1 MEVELKSPRL
11 FSKHYYIVLSSSLF
25 IMKQFK
31 FLATLLVAALSFASC
46 IDVETPQLTPPTTGQ
61 NEGAFVLNQGNQ
73 NAKIAGSCS
82 FYDWKENMLHNSVF
96 STANGRSL
104 GEAPQDGVVYG
115 SKLYVSL
122 WGSNAVQVID
132 ANSHKLIRTIAT
144 AQPQGVVA
152 YGGHLYV
159 ANNTGQVSKID
170 TLDLQVKQQV
180 EVGPNPV
187 DVVVRDGMLYVSIS
201 DGYNYQK
208 GYVNGK
214 RLSKVNLAN
223 FRKEGEVMLQ
233 TTPTEGGNGENGQNQ
248 TVVEG
253 VNPTQMV
260 LAEDGNIFVVCMGD
274 YAQIPA
280 RVWKVSKDDKTS
292 VFAAG
297 NIIATRKNEL
307 HIINKM
313 VDWKTGNVSL
323 TWNVYDTQS
332 GKVVTENF
340 AKENWPLD
348 PIAMNVHPRTGRVLV
363 TSHSVLD
370 AKSKYTSAGYLY
382 TYTGTGHLLNRQT
395 VGVEPYAV
403 VFR

>member
-1 MEVELKSPRL
+1 
-11 FSKHYYIVLSSSLF
+11 
-25 IMKQFK
+25 MKQFK

-46 IDVETPQLTPPTTGQ
+46 IDEETPRLTPPPATSLG
-61 NEGAFVLNQGNQ
+61 EGVFVLNQGNQ
-73 NAKIAGSCS
+73 GAKIEGSYS
-82 FYDWKENMLHNSVF
+82 FYDWKENVLHNSVF
-96 STANGRSL
+96 STVNGRSL

-122 WGSNAVQVID
+122 WGSNAVQVVD
-132 ANSHKLIRTIAT
+132 ANSHKLIRTIET
-144 AQPQGVVA
+144 AQPQGIVA
-152 YGGHLYV
+152 HGGHVYV

-223 FRKEGEVMLQ
+223 FHKEGEVKLQ
-233 TTPTEGGNGENGQNQ
+233 TTQTVVGNGENGQNQ

-297 NIIATRKNEL
+297 NIIATHRNTL
-307 HIINKM
+307 HVIHKTSN
-313 VDWKTGNVSL
+313 WKTGEVNL
-323 TWNVYDTQS
+323 TWKVYDSQN
-332 GKVVTENF
+332 GKVLVEKF
-340 AKENWPLD
+340 AQPNWPLD

-363 TSHSVLD
+363 TSHSELD
-370 AKSKYTSAGYLY
+370 PKTKYTTPGYLY
-382 TYTGTGHLLNRQT
+382 TYTGTGHLLSRQT

>member
-1 MEVELKSPRL
+1 
-11 FSKHYYIVLSSSLF
+11 
-25 IMKQFK
+25 MKQLK

-46 IDVETPQLTPPTTGQ
+46 IDEETPRLTPSAISLG
-61 NEGAFVLNQGNQ
+61 EGAFVLNQGNQ
-73 NAKIAGSCS
+73 KSKIEGSYS
-82 FYDWKENMLHNSVF
+82 FYDWKENVVHNRVF
-96 STANGRSL
+96 STVNGRSL
-104 GEAPQDGVVYG
+104 GEASQDGVVYG

-144 AQPQGVVA
+144 AQPQGIVA
-152 YGGHLYV
+152 HGGHVYV

-201 DGYNYQK
+201 DGYNYEK

-223 FRKEGEVMLQ
+223 FHKEGEVMLQ
-233 TTPTEGGNGENGQNQ
+233 TTPTEGGNGESGQNQ

-260 LAEDGNIFVVCMGD
+260 LAEDGNIFVVCVGD

-280 RVWKVSKDDKTS
+280 RVWKVSKADKTS

-297 NIIATRKNEL
+297 NIIATRRNEL
-307 HIINKM
+307 HVINKM
-313 VDWKTGNVSL
+313 VDWNTGKISL
-323 TWNVYDTQS
+323 TWNVYDTHS
-332 GKVVTENF
+332 GKVVAENF

-370 AKSKYTSAGYLY
+370 VKSKFTSEGYLY
-382 TYTGTGHLLNRQT
+382 TYTEKGGLLSRKT
-395 VGVEPYAV
+395 VGVEPYAI

>member
-1 MEVELKSPRL
+1 
-11 FSKHYYIVLSSSLF
+11 
-25 IMKQFK
+25 MKQFK

-187 DVVVRDGMLYVSIS
+187 DLLVRDGVLYVSIS
-201 DGYNYQK
+201 DGYNYQN

-223 FRKEGEVMLQ
+223 FRKEGEVKLQ
-233 TTPTEGGNGENGQNQ
+233 TALSEGGNGENGQSN

-297 NIIATRKNEL
+297 NIIATRRNEL
-307 HIINKM
+307 HVINKM
-313 VDWKTGNVSL
+313 VDWNTGKISL
-323 TWNVYDTQS
+323 TWNVYDTHS
-332 GKVVTENF
+332 GKVVAENF
-340 AKENWPLD
+340 AKDNWPLD

-363 TSHSVLD
+363 TSHSVLNV
-370 AKSKYTSAGYLY
+370 KSKYTSAGYLY

-395 VGVEPYAV
+395 VGIEPYAI

>member
-1 MEVELKSPRL
+1 
-11 FSKHYYIVLSSSLF
+11 
-25 IMKQFK
+25 MKQFK

-46 IDVETPQLTPPTTGQ
+46 IKEETPRLTPSATSLG
-61 NEGAFVLNQGNQ
+61 EGAFVLNQGNQ
-73 NAKIAGSCS
+73 NSKIEGSYS
-82 FYDWKENMLHNSVF
+82 FYDWKENVVHNRVF
-96 STANGRSL
+96 STINGRSL

-132 ANSHKLIRTIAT
+132 AKSNKLIRTIST
-144 AQPQGVVA
+144 EQPQGLVA
-152 YGGHLYV
+152 HGGHVYV

-187 DVVVRDGMLYVSIS
+187 DVVVRDGKLYVSIS
-201 DGYNYQK
+201 DGYNYEK

-223 FRKEGEVMLQ
+223 FHKEGEVLLQ

-260 LAEDGNIFVVCMGD
+260 LAEDGNIFVVCVGD

-297 NIIATRKNEL
+297 NIIATRRNEL
-307 HIINKM
+307 HVIKKM
-313 VDWKTGNVSL
+313 VDWNTGKVSM
-323 TWNVYDTQS
+323 TWKVYDTQS
-332 GKVVTENF
+332 GKVVAENF
-340 AKENWPLD
+340 AKDNWPLD
-348 PIAMNVHPRTGRVLV
+348 PIAMNVHPRTGLVLV

-370 AKSKYTSAGYLY
+370 VKSKFTSEGYLY
-382 TYTGTGHLLNRQT
+382 TYTEKGDLLNRQT
-395 VGVEPYAV
+395 VGIEPYAI

>member
-1 MEVELKSPRL
+1 
-11 FSKHYYIVLSSSLF
+11 
-25 IMKQFK
+25 
-31 FLATLLVAALSFASC
+31 
-46 IDVETPQLTPPTTGQ
+46 
-61 NEGAFVLNQGNQ
+61 
-73 NAKIAGSCS
+73 
-82 FYDWKENMLHNSVF
+82 LHNSVF
-96 STANGRSL
+96 STVNGRSL

-132 ANSHKLIRTIAT
+132 AKSHKFISTIT
-144 AQPQGVVA
+144 TSQPQGIAA
-152 YGGHLYV
+152 YGGHIYV
-159 ANNTGQVSKID
+159 ANNTSQVSKID

-214 RLSKVNLAN
+214 RLSKVNLSN
-223 FRKEGEVMLQ
+223 FHKEGEVMLQ

-297 NIIATRKNEL
+297 NIIATHKNEL

-313 VDWKTGNVSL
+313 VDWNTGNVSL

-332 GKVVTENF
+332 GRVVAENF
-340 AKENWPLD
+340 AKDNWPLD

-370 AKSKYTSAGYLY
+370 VKSKYTTPGYLY

-395 VGVEPYAV
+395 VGIEPYAI

>member
-1 MEVELKSPRL
+1 
-11 FSKHYYIVLSSSLF
+11 
-25 IMKQFK
+25 MKQFK

-46 IDVETPQLTPPTTGQ
+46 IDVETPQLTPPPTTAQ

-82 FYDWKENMLHNSVF
+82 FYDWKENVLHNSVF

-187 DVVVRDGMLYVSIS
+187 DLLVRDGVLYVSIS
-201 DGYNYQK
+201 DGYNYQN

-223 FRKEGEVMLQ
+223 FRKEGEVKLQ
-233 TTPTEGGNGENGQNQ
+233 TAPSEGGNGENGQNN
-248 TVVEG
+248 TAVEG

-292 VFAAG
+292 VFAVG
-297 NIIATRKNEL
+297 NIIATHRNEL
-307 HIINKM
+307 HVINKM
-313 VDWKTGNVSL
+313 VDWNTGKVNM
-323 TWNVYDTQS
+323 TWNVYNTQS
-332 GKVVTENF
+332 GKVVAENF

-348 PIAMNVHPRTGRVLV
+348 PIAMNIHPRTGRVLV

-370 AKSKYTSAGYLY
+370 VKSKYTLAGYLY
-382 TYTGTGHLLNRQT
+382 TYTGTGHLLSRQT
-395 VGVEPYAV
+395 VGIEPYAV

>member
-1 MEVELKSPRL
+1 
-11 FSKHYYIVLSSSLF
+11 
-25 IMKQFK
+25 MKQLK

-46 IDVETPQLTPPTTGQ
+46 IKEETPRLTPSATSLG
-61 NEGAFVLNQGNQ
+61 EGAFVLNQGNQ
-73 NAKIAGSCS
+73 NSKIEGSYS
-82 FYDWKENMLHNSVF
+82 FYDWKENVVHNRVF
-96 STANGRSL
+96 STINGRSL

-132 ANSHKLIRTIAT
+132 AKSHKLIRTIST
-144 AQPQGVVA
+144 EQPQGIVA
-152 YGGHLYV
+152 NGGHVYV

-187 DVVVRDGMLYVSIS
+187 DVVVRDGMLYVTIS
-201 DGYNYQK
+201 DGYNYPN

-223 FRKEGEVMLQ
+223 FHKEGEVMLQ
-233 TTPTEGGNGENGQNQ
+233 TTPTEGGNGEDGQNQ

-260 LAEDGNIFVVCMGD
+260 LAEDGNIFVVCVGD

-297 NIIATRKNEL
+297 NIIATRRNEL
-307 HIINKM
+307 HIINKT
-313 VDWKTGNVSL
+313 VNWNTGDVSF

-332 GKVVTENF
+332 GKVVAENF
-340 AKENWPLD
+340 AKDNWPLD

-370 AKSKYTSAGYLY
+370 VKSKFTSEGYLY
-382 TYTGTGHLLNRQT
+382 TYTEKGDLLNRKT
-395 VGVEPYAV
+395 VGVEPYAI

>member
-1 MEVELKSPRL
+1 
-11 FSKHYYIVLSSSLF
+11 
-25 IMKQFK
+25 MKQFK

-46 IDVETPQLTPPTTGQ
+46 IDEETPRLTPPPATSLG
-61 NEGAFVLNQGNQ
+61 EGAFVLNQGNQ
-73 NAKIAGSCS
+73 GAKIEGSYS
-82 FYDWKENMLHNSVF
+82 FYDWKENVLHNSVF
-96 STANGRSL
+96 STVNGRSL

-122 WGSNAVQVID
+122 WGSNAVQVVD
-132 ANSHKLIRTIAT
+132 ANSHKLIRTIET
-144 AQPQGVVA
+144 AQPQGIVA
-152 YGGHLYV
+152 HGGHVYV

-223 FRKEGEVMLQ
+223 FHKEGEVKLQ
-233 TTPTEGGNGENGQNQ
+233 TTQTVVGNGENGQNQ

-297 NIIATRKNEL
+297 NIIATHRNTL
-307 HIINKM
+307 HVIHKTSN
-313 VDWKTGNVSL
+313 WKTGEVNL
-323 TWNVYDTQS
+323 TWKVYDSQN
-332 GKVVTENF
+332 GKVLVEKF
-340 AKENWPLD
+340 AQPNWPLD

-363 TSHSVLD
+363 TSHSELD
-370 AKSKYTSAGYLY
+370 PKTKYTTPGYLY
-382 TYTGTGHLLNRQT
+382 TYTGTGHLLSRQT

>member
-1 MEVELKSPRL
+1 MVHQKEETPRL
-11 FSKHYYIVLSSSLF
+11 TPSASL
-25 IMKQFK
+25 
-31 FLATLLVAALSFASC
+31 
-46 IDVETPQLTPPTTGQ
+46 G
-61 NEGAFVLNQGNQ
+61 EGAFVLNQGNQ
-73 NAKIAGSCS
+73 KSKIEGSYS
-82 FYDWKENMLHNSVF
+82 FYDWKENVVHNSVF
-96 STANGRSL
+96 SDVNGRSL

-132 ANSHKLIRTIAT
+132 ANSHKLIRTIST
-144 AQPQGVVA
+144 EQPQGIVA
-152 YGGHLYV
+152 HGGHVYV

-187 DVVVRDGMLYVSIS
+187 DVVVRDGKLYVSIS
-201 DGYNYQK
+201 DGYNYEK

-223 FRKEGEVMLQ
+223 FHKEGEVMLQ
-233 TTPTEGGNGENGQNQ
+233 TTPTVVGNGESGQNQ

-260 LAEDGNIFVVCMGD
+260 LAEDGNIFVVCVGD

-297 NIIATRKNEL
+297 NIIATHRNEL
-307 HIINKM
+307 HVINKM
-313 VDWKTGNVSL
+313 VNWNTGDVSF

-332 GKVVTENF
+332 GKVVAENF

-370 AKSKYTSAGYLY
+370 VKSKFTSEGYLY
-382 TYTGTGHLLNRQT
+382 TYTEKGGLLSRKT
-395 VGVEPYAV
+395 VGVEPYAI

>member
-1 MEVELKSPRL
+1 
-11 FSKHYYIVLSSSLF
+11 
-25 IMKQFK
+25 MKQFK

-73 NAKIAGSCS
+73 NAKIAGSYS
-82 FYDWKENMLHNSVF
+82 FYDWKENVLHNSVF
-96 STANGRSL
+96 STVNGRSL

-132 ANSHKLIRTIAT
+132 AKSHKFIRIITT
-144 AQPQGVVA
+144 SQPQGIAA
-152 YGGHLYV
+152 YGGHIYV

-201 DGYNYQK
+201 DGYNYEK

-233 TTPTEGGNGENGQNQ
+233 ANHPVVGNGENGQNE

-260 LAEDGNIFVVCMGD
+260 LAEDGNIFVVCLGD
-274 YAQIPA
+274 YGQIPA

-297 NIIATRKNEL
+297 NIIATHRNTL
-307 HIINKM
+307 HVIHKTSN
-313 VDWKTGNVSL
+313 WKTGEVNL
-323 TWNVYDTQS
+323 TWKVYDTQN
-332 GKVVTENF
+332 GKVLVEKF
-340 AKENWPLD
+340 AQPNWPLD

-363 TSHSVLD
+363 TSHSELD
-370 AKSKYTSAGYLY
+370 PKTKYTTPGYLY

-395 VGVEPYAV
+395 VGIEPYAV

>member
-1 MEVELKSPRL
+1 
-11 FSKHYYIVLSSSLF
+11 
-25 IMKQFK
+25 MKQIK

-46 IDVETPQLTPPTTGQ
+46 IDEETPRLTPPPASLG
-61 NEGAFVLNQGNQ
+61 EGAFVLNQGNQ
-73 NAKIAGSCS
+73 QSKIAGSYS
-82 FYDWKENMLHNSVF
+82 FYDWKENVLHNSVF
-96 STANGRSL
+96 STVNGRSL

-132 ANSHKLIRTIAT
+132 ANSYKLIRTIST
-144 AQPQGVVA
+144 EQPQGLVA
-152 YGGHLYV
+152 HGGHVYV
-159 ANNTGQVSKID
+159 ANNTGQISKID

-223 FRKEGEVMLQ
+223 FHKEGEVMLQ
-233 TTPTEGGNGENGQNQ
+233 TTQSVGGNGENGQNQ

-253 VNPTQMV
+253 VNPGQMV

-274 YAQIPA
+274 YGQIPA

-297 NIIATRKNEL
+297 NIIATRRNEL

-313 VDWKTGNVSL
+313 MNWKTGDISL

-332 GKVVTENF
+332 GKVVAENF
-340 AKENWPLD
+340 AKDNWPLD

-370 AKSKYTSAGYLY
+370 VKSKYTLAGYLY
-382 TYTGTGHLLNRQT
+382 TYTAKGDLLSRQT

>member
-1 MEVELKSPRL
+1 
-11 FSKHYYIVLSSSLF
+11 
-25 IMKQFK
+25 MKQFK

-46 IDVETPQLTPPTTGQ
+46 IDEETPRLTPSAISLG
-61 NEGAFVLNQGNQ
+61 EGAFVLNQGNQ
-73 NAKIAGSCS
+73 KSKIEGSYS
-82 FYDWKENMLHNSVF
+82 FYDWKENVVHNRVF
-96 STANGRSL
+96 STVNGRSL

-144 AQPQGVVA
+144 AQPQGIVA
-152 YGGHLYV
+152 HGGHVYV

-201 DGYNYQK
+201 DGYNYEK

-223 FRKEGEVMLQ
+223 FHKEGEVMLQ

-297 NIIATRKNEL
+297 NIIATRRNEL
-307 HIINKM
+307 HIINKT
-313 VDWKTGNVSL
+313 VNWNTGDVSF

-332 GKVVTENF
+332 GKVVAENF
-340 AKENWPLD
+340 AKENWPFD

-370 AKSKYTSAGYLY
+370 VKSKFTSEGYLY
-382 TYTGTGHLLNRQT
+382 TYTEKGGLLSRKT
-395 VGVEPYAV
+395 VGVEPYAI

>member
-1 MEVELKSPRL
+1 
-11 FSKHYYIVLSSSLF
+11 
-25 IMKQFK
+25 MKQFK

-187 DVVVRDGMLYVSIS
+187 GVVVRDGMLYVSIS

-274 YAQIPA
+274 YGQIPA

-297 NIIATRKNEL
+297 NIIATHKNEL

-313 VDWKTGNVSL
+313 VDWNTGNVSL

-332 GKVVTENF
+332 GRVVAENF
-340 AKENWPLD
+340 AKDNWPLD

>member
-1 MEVELKSPRL
+1 
-11 FSKHYYIVLSSSLF
+11 
-25 IMKQFK
+25 MKQFK

-46 IDVETPQLTPPTTGQ
+46 IDEETPRLTPPPATSLG
-61 NEGAFVLNQGNQ
+61 EGVFVLNQGNQ
-73 NAKIAGSCS
+73 GAKIEGSYS
-82 FYDWKENMLHNSVF
+82 FYDWKENVLHNSVF
-96 STANGRSL
+96 STANGR
-104 GEAPQDGVVYG
+104 

-170 TLDLQVKQQV
+170 TLDLRVKQQV

-187 DVVVRDGMLYVSIS
+187 DLLVRDGVLYVSIS
-201 DGYNYQK
+201 DGYNYQN

-223 FRKEGEVMLQ
+223 FRKEGEVKLQ
-233 TTPTEGGNGENGQNQ
+233 TAPSEGGNGENGQSN

-292 VFAAG
+292 VFAVG
-297 NIIATRKNEL
+297 NIIATHRNEL
-307 HIINKM
+307 HVINKM
-313 VDWKTGNVSL
+313 VDWKTGNISL
-323 TWNVYDTQS
+323 TWNVYSTQS
-332 GKVVTENF
+332 GKVVAENF

-348 PIAMNVHPRTGRVLV
+348 PIAMNIHPRTGRVLV

-370 AKSKYTSAGYLY
+370 VKSKYTLAGYLY
-382 TYTGTGHLLNRQT
+382 TYTGTGHLLSRQT

>member
-1 MEVELKSPRL
+1 
-11 FSKHYYIVLSSSLF
+11 
-25 IMKQFK
+25 MKQLK

-46 IDVETPQLTPPTTGQ
+46 IDEETPRLTPSAISLG
-61 NEGAFVLNQGNQ
+61 EGAFVLNQGNQ
-73 NAKIAGSCS
+73 GAKIEGSYS
-82 FYDWKENMLHNSVF
+82 FYDWKENVVHNRVF
-96 STANGRSL
+96 STVNGRSL

-132 ANSHKLIRTIAT
+132 ANSHKLIRTIST
-144 AQPQGVVA
+144 EQPQGIVA
-152 YGGHLYV
+152 HGGHVYV

-187 DVVVRDGMLYVSIS
+187 DVVVRDGKLYVSIS
-201 DGYNYQK
+201 DGYNYEK

-223 FRKEGEVMLQ
+223 FHKEGEVMLQ
-233 TTPTEGGNGENGQNQ
+233 TTPTEGGNGENGRNQ

-260 LAEDGNIFVVCMGD
+260 LAEDGNIFGVCVGD

-297 NIIATRKNEL
+297 NIIATRRNEL
-307 HIINKM
+307 HVINKT
-313 VDWKTGNVSL
+313 VNWNTGDVSF

-332 GKVVTENF
+332 GKVVAENF
-340 AKENWPLD
+340 AKDNWPLD

>member
-1 MEVELKSPRL
+1 
-11 FSKHYYIVLSSSLF
+11 
-25 IMKQFK
+25 MKQLK

-46 IDVETPQLTPPTTGQ
+46 IDEETPRLTPSAISLG
-61 NEGAFVLNQGNQ
+61 EGAFVLNQGNQ
-73 NAKIAGSCS
+73 GAKIEGSYS
-82 FYDWKENMLHNSVF
+82 FYDWKENVVHNRVF
-96 STANGRSL
+96 STVNGRSL

-132 ANSHKLIRTIAT
+132 AKSNKLIRTIST
-144 AQPQGVVA
+144 EQPQGIVA
-152 YGGHLYV
+152 HGGHVYV

-201 DGYNYQK
+201 DGYNYKK

-214 RLSKVNLAN
+214 RLSKVNLSN
-223 FRKEGEVMLQ
+223 FHKEGEVMLQ
-233 TTPTEGGNGENGQNQ
+233 TTPTEGGNGGSGQSQ

-274 YAQIPA
+274 YVQIPA
-280 RVWKVSKDDKTS
+280 RVWKVSKADKTS

-297 NIIATRKNEL
+297 NIIATRRNEL
-307 HIINKM
+307 HIINKT
-313 VDWKTGNVSL
+313 VNWNTGDVSF

-332 GKVVTENF
+332 GKVVAENF

-370 AKSKYTSAGYLY
+370 VKSKYTAAGYLY
-382 TYTGTGHLLNRQT
+382 TYTEKGDLLSRKT
-395 VGVEPYAV
+395 VGVEPYAI

>member
-1 MEVELKSPRL
+1 
-11 FSKHYYIVLSSSLF
+11 
-25 IMKQFK
+25 MKQFK

-46 IDVETPQLTPPTTGQ
+46 IDEETPRLTPPPATSLG
-61 NEGAFVLNQGNQ
+61 EGVFVLNQGNQ
-73 NAKIAGSCS
+73 GAKIEGSYS
-82 FYDWKENMLHNSVF
+82 FYDWKENVLHNSVF
-96 STANGRSL
+96 STVNGRSL

-132 ANSHKLIRTIAT
+132 AKSHKFISTIT
-144 AQPQGVVA
+144 TSQPQGIAA
-152 YGGHLYV
+152 YGGHIYV

-187 DVVVRDGMLYVSIS
+187 DVVVRDGKLYVSIS
-201 DGYNYQK
+201 DGYNGK
-208 GYVNGK
+208 NGYVNGK
-214 RLSKVNLAN
+214 RLSKVNLSN
-223 FRKEGEVMLQ
+223 FHKEGEVMLQ

-297 NIIATRKNEL
+297 NIIATHKNEL

-313 VDWKTGNVSL
+313 VDWNTGKISL
-323 TWNVYDTQS
+323 TWNFYDTQS
-332 GKVVTENF
+332 GKVVAENF
-340 AKENWPLD
+340 AKDNWPLD

-370 AKSKYTSAGYLY
+370 VKSKYTSEGYLY
-382 TYTGTGHLLNRQT
+382 TYTEKGDLLSRKT
-395 VGVEPYAV
+395 VGVEPYAI

>member
-1 MEVELKSPRL
+1 
-11 FSKHYYIVLSSSLF
+11 
-25 IMKQFK
+25 MKQFK
-31 FLATLLVAALSFASC
+31 FLAILLMAGLSFASC
-46 IDVETPQLTPPTTGQ
+46 IDVETPKLTPPPVTAPG
-61 NEGAFVLNQGNQ
+61 EGAFVLNQGNQ
-73 NAKIAGSCS
+73 DSKIEGSYS
-82 FYDWKENMLHNSVF
+82 FYDWKENLLHNSVF
-96 STANGRSL
+96 STVNGRSL

-132 ANSHKLIRTIAT
+132 AKSHKFIRTIT
-144 AQPQGVVA
+144 TSQPQGIAA
-152 YGGHLYV
+152 YGGHIYV

-170 TLDLQVKQQV
+170 TLDLQVKQHV

-233 TTPTEGGNGENGQNQ
+233 TTQTVGVNGENGQNH

-253 VNPTQMV
+253 VNPGQMV
-260 LAEDGNIFVVCMGD
+260 LAEDGNIFVVCLGD
-274 YAQIPA
+274 YSKIPA

-292 VFAAG
+292 VFAVG
-297 NIIATRKNEL
+297 NIIATRRNEL
-307 HIINKM
+307 HIINKS
-313 VDWKTGNVSL
+313 VDWKTGNISL
-323 TWNVYDTQS
+323 TWNVYNTQS
-332 GKVVTENF
+332 SKVVAENF

-348 PIAMNVHPRTGRVLV
+348 PIAMNIHPRTGRVLV

-370 AKSKYTSAGYLY
+370 VKSKYTSAGYLY
-382 TYTGTGHLLNRQT
+382 TYTGTGHLLSRQT

>member
-1 MEVELKSPRL
+1 M
-11 FSKHYYIVLSSSLF
+11 
-25 IMKQFK
+25 
-31 FLATLLVAALSFASC
+31 
-46 IDVETPQLTPPTTGQ
+46 
-61 NEGAFVLNQGNQ
+61 
-73 NAKIAGSCS
+73 
-82 FYDWKENMLHNSVF
+82 
-96 STANGRSL
+96 
-104 GEAPQDGVVYG
+104 
-115 SKLYVSL
+115 
-122 WGSNAVQVID
+122 
-132 ANSHKLIRTIAT
+132 
-144 AQPQGVVA
+144 
-152 YGGHLYV
+152 
-159 ANNTGQVSKID
+159 SKID

-214 RLSKVNLAN
+214 RLSKVNLSN
-223 FRKEGEVMLQ
+223 FHKEGEVMLQ
-233 TTPTEGGNGENGQNQ
+233 TTQTVVGNGESGQNQ

-274 YAQIPA
+274 YGQIPA

-297 NIIATRKNEL
+297 NTIATHKNEL

-313 VDWKTGNVSL
+313 VDWNTGNVSL

-332 GKVVTENF
+332 GRVVAENF
-340 AKENWPLD
+340 AKDNWPLD

-370 AKSKYTSAGYLY
+370 VKSKYTSAGYLY
-382 TYTGTGHLLNRQT
+382 TYTGTGHLLSRQT

>member
-1 MEVELKSPRL
+1 
-11 FSKHYYIVLSSSLF
+11 
-25 IMKQFK
+25 MKQFK

-46 IDVETPQLTPPTTGQ
+46 IDEETPRLTPPPATSLG
-61 NEGAFVLNQGNQ
+61 EGAFVLNQGNQ
-73 NAKIAGSCS
+73 GAKIEGSYS
-82 FYDWKENMLHNSVF
+82 FYDWKENVLQNSVF
-96 STANGRSL
+96 STVNGRSL

-132 ANSHKLIRTIAT
+132 AKSHKFISTIT
-144 AQPQGVVA
+144 TSQPQGIAA
-152 YGGHLYV
+152 YGGHIYV

-223 FRKEGEVMLQ
+223 FHKEGEVMLQ
-233 TTPTEGGNGENGQNQ
+233 TTPTVVGNGENGQNQ

-253 VNPTQMV
+253 VNPGQMV
-260 LAEDGNIFVVCMGD
+260 LAEDGNIFVVCVGD

-297 NIIATRKNEL
+297 NIIATHKNEL
-307 HIINKM
+307 HIINKS

-332 GKVVTENF
+332 GKVVAENF
-340 AKENWPLD
+340 AKDNWPLD
-348 PIAMNVHPRTGRVLV
+348 PIAMNIHPRTGRVLV

-370 AKSKYTSAGYLY
+370 VKSKYTLAGYLY
-382 TYTGTGHLLNRQT
+382 TYTGTGHLLSRQT

>member
-1 MEVELKSPRL
+1 
-11 FSKHYYIVLSSSLF
+11 
-25 IMKQFK
+25 MKQFK

-159 ANNTGQVSKID
+159 ANTTGQVSKID

-187 DVVVRDGMLYVSIS
+187 DLLVRDGVLYVSIS
-201 DGYNYQK
+201 DGYNYQN

-223 FRKEGEVMLQ
+223 FRKEGEVKLQ
-233 TTPTEGGNGENGQNQ
+233 TALSEGGNDENGQSN

-292 VFAAG
+292 VFAVG
-297 NIIATRKNEL
+297 NIIATHRNEL
-307 HIINKM
+307 HVINKM
-313 VDWKTGNVSL
+313 VDWKTGNISL
-323 TWNVYDTQS
+323 TWNVYSTQS
-332 GKVVTENF
+332 GKVVAENF
-340 AKENWPLD
+340 AKDNWPLD
-348 PIAMNVHPRTGRVLV
+348 PIAMNIHPRTGRVLV

-370 AKSKYTSAGYLY
+370 VKSKYTLAGYLY

-395 VGVEPYAV
+395 VGVEPYAI

>member
-1 MEVELKSPRL
+1 
-11 FSKHYYIVLSSSLF
+11 
-25 IMKQFK
+25 MKQFK

-46 IDVETPQLTPPTTGQ
+46 IDEETPRLTPPASLG
-61 NEGAFVLNQGNQ
+61 EGAFVLNQGNQ
-73 NAKIAGSCS
+73 NSKIEGSYS
-82 FYDWKENMLHNSVF
+82 FYDWKENVVHNRVF
-96 STANGRSL
+96 STVNGRSL

-132 ANSHKLIRTIAT
+132 AKSHKLIRTIST
-144 AQPQGVVA
+144 EQPQGLVA
-152 YGGHLYV
+152 HGGHVYV

-187 DVVVRDGMLYVSIS
+187 DVVVRDGKLYVSIS
-201 DGYNYQK
+201 DGYNYEK

-223 FRKEGEVMLQ
+223 FHKEGEVMLQ
-233 TTPTEGGNGENGQNQ
+233 TTPTEGGNGESGQNQ

-297 NIIATRKNEL
+297 DIIASRRNEL
-307 HIINKM
+307 HIINKT
-313 VDWKTGNVSL
+313 VNWNTGDVSF

-332 GKVVTENF
+332 GKVVAENF

-370 AKSKYTSAGYLY
+370 VKSKFTSEGYLY
-382 TYTGTGHLLNRQT
+382 TYTEKGGLLSRKT

>member
-1 MEVELKSPRL
+1 
-11 FSKHYYIVLSSSLF
+11 
-25 IMKQFK
+25 MKQFK

-46 IDVETPQLTPPTTGQ
+46 IKEETPRLTPSASLG
-61 NEGAFVLNQGNQ
+61 EGAFVLNQGNQ
-73 NAKIAGSCS
+73 KSKIEGSYS
-82 FYDWKENMLHNSVF
+82 FYDWKENVVHNSVF
-96 STANGRSL
+96 SAVNGRSL

-132 ANSHKLIRTIAT
+132 ANSHKLIRTIST
-144 AQPQGVVA
+144 EQPQGIVA
-152 YGGHLYV
+152 HGGHVYV

-187 DVVVRDGMLYVSIS
+187 DVVVRDGMLYVTIS
-201 DGYNYQK
+201 DGYNYPN

-223 FRKEGEVMLQ
+223 FHKEGEVMLQ
-233 TTPTEGGNGENGQNQ
+233 TTPTVVGNGESGQNQ

-260 LAEDGNIFVVCMGD
+260 LAEDGNIFVVCVGD

-297 NIIATRKNEL
+297 NIIATRRNEL
-307 HIINKM
+307 HIINKT
-313 VDWKTGNVSL
+313 VNWNTGDVSF

-332 GKVVTENF
+332 GKVVAENF
-340 AKENWPLD
+340 AKDNWPLD

-370 AKSKYTSAGYLY
+370 VKSKFTSEGYLY
-382 TYTGTGHLLNRQT
+382 TYTEKGGLLSRKT
-395 VGVEPYAV
+395 VGVEPYAI

>member
-96 STANGRSL
+96 STVNGRSL

-122 WGSNAVQVID
+122 WGSNAVQVIE
-132 ANSHKLIRTIAT
+132 AKSHKLVRTIT
-144 AQPQGVVA
+144 TSQPQGIAA
-152 YGGHLYV
+152 YGGHIYV

-201 DGYNYQK
+201 DGYNYEK

-233 TTPTEGGNGENGQNQ
+233 ANQPVVGNGENGQNQ

-253 VNPTQMV
+253 VNPAQMV

-292 VFAAG
+292 VFAVG
-297 NIIATRKNEL
+297 NIIATHRNEL
-307 HIINKM
+307 HVINKM
-313 VDWKTGNVSL
+313 VDWKTGNISL
-323 TWNVYDTQS
+323 TWNVYNTQS
-332 GKVVTENF
+332 GKVVVENF

-348 PIAMNVHPRTGRVLV
+348 PIAMN

-370 AKSKYTSAGYLY
+370 VKSKYTFAGYLY
-382 TYTGTGHLLNRQT
+382 TYTGMGHLLSRQT

>member
-1 MEVELKSPRL
+1 
-11 FSKHYYIVLSSSLF
+11 
-25 IMKQFK
+25 MKQFK

-46 IDVETPQLTPPTTGQ
+46 IKEETPRLTPSATSLG
-61 NEGAFVLNQGNQ
+61 EGAFVLNQGNQ
-73 NAKIAGSCS
+73 NSKIEGSYS
-82 FYDWKENMLHNSVF
+82 FYDWKENVLHNSVF
-96 STANGRSL
+96 STVNGRSL

-132 ANSHKLIRTIAT
+132 AKSNKLIRTIST
-144 AQPQGVVA
+144 EQPQGLVA
-152 YGGHLYV
+152 HGGHVYV

-187 DVVVRDGMLYVSIS
+187 DVVVRDGKLYVSIS
-201 DGYNYQK
+201 DGYNYEK

-223 FRKEGEVMLQ
+223 FHKEGEVLLQ

-260 LAEDGNIFVVCMGD
+260 LAEDGNIFVVCVGD

-297 NIIATRKNEL
+297 NIIATRRNEL
-307 HIINKM
+307 HVIKKM
-313 VDWKTGNVSL
+313 VDWNTGKVSM
-323 TWNVYDTQS
+323 TWKVYDTQS
-332 GKVVTENF
+332 GKVVAENF
-340 AKENWPLD
+340 AKDNWPLD
-348 PIAMNVHPRTGRVLV
+348 PIAMNVHPRTGLVLV

-370 AKSKYTSAGYLY
+370 VKSKFTSEGYLY
-382 TYTGTGHLLNRQT
+382 TYTEKGDLLNRQT
-395 VGVEPYAV
+395 VGIEPYAI

>member
-1 MEVELKSPRL
+1 
-11 FSKHYYIVLSSSLF
+11 
-25 IMKQFK
+25 MKQFK

-96 STANGRSL
+96 STVNGRSL

-187 DVVVRDGMLYVSIS
+187 DLLVRDGVLYVSIS
-201 DGYNYQK
+201 DGYNYQN

-223 FRKEGEVMLQ
+223 FRKEGEVKLQ
-233 TTPTEGGNGENGQNQ
+233 TALSEGGNGENGQSN

-297 NIIATRKNEL
+297 NIIATRRNEL
-307 HIINKM
+307 HVINKM
-313 VDWKTGNVSL
+313 VDWNTGKISL
-323 TWNVYDTQS
+323 TWNVYDTHS
-332 GKVVTENF
+332 GKVVAENF
-340 AKENWPLD
+340 AKDNWPLD

-363 TSHSVLD
+363 TSHSVLNV
-370 AKSKYTSAGYLY
+370 KSKFTSEGYLY
-382 TYTGTGHLLNRQT
+382 TYTEKGGLLSRKT
-395 VGVEPYAV
+395 VGVEPYAI

>member
-1 MEVELKSPRL
+1 
-11 FSKHYYIVLSSSLF
+11 
-25 IMKQFK
+25 MKQFK

-46 IDVETPQLTPPTTGQ
+46 IKEETPRLTPSASLG
-61 NEGAFVLNQGNQ
+61 EGAFVLNQGNQ
-73 NAKIAGSCS
+73 KSKIEGSYS
-82 FYDWKENMLHNSVF
+82 FYDWKENVVHNSVF
-96 STANGRSL
+96 SAVNGRSL

-132 ANSHKLIRTIAT
+132 ANSHKLIRTIST
-144 AQPQGVVA
+144 EQPQGIVA
-152 YGGHLYV
+152 HGGHVYV

-187 DVVVRDGMLYVSIS
+187 DVVVRDGMLYVTIS
-201 DGYNYQK
+201 DGYNYPN

-223 FRKEGEVMLQ
+223 FHKEGEVMLQ
-233 TTPTEGGNGENGQNQ
+233 TTPTVVGNGESGQNQ

-260 LAEDGNIFVVCMGD
+260 LAEDGNIFVVCVGD

-297 NIIATRKNEL
+297 NIIATRRNEL
-307 HIINKM
+307 HIINKT
-313 VDWKTGNVSL
+313 VNWNTGDVSF

-332 GKVVTENF
+332 GKVVAENF
-340 AKENWPLD
+340 AKDNWPLD
-348 PIAMNVHPRTGRVLV
+348 PIAMDVHPRTGRVLV

-370 AKSKYTSAGYLY
+370 VKSKFTSEGYLY
-382 TYTGTGHLLNRQT
+382 TYTEKGGLLSRKT
-395 VGVEPYAV
+395 VGVEPYAI